1 MAVTSTPISDTLN
14 VIVDNGLSGSGSQLT
29 KTLKYANVRP
39 DATDAAVKTV
49 ADAIVAA
56 QTKTLIAVNRAKN
69 AELTGTP

>member
-1 MAVTSTPISDTLN
+1 MAVTSVPISDTLN
-14 VIVDNGLSGSGSQLT
+14 IVVDNGLSASGGQLT
-29 KTLKYANVRP
+29 KTMKYANVKP

-69 AELTGTP
+69 AELQGTP